1 MRRLASGLALLL
13 AVVSFPSVAA
23 AQYSYPPPPPYPYPA
38 YQYAA
43 EANLRIVVK
52 PKEADVYV
60 DGYFAGKVED
70 FDGTFQRL
78 HVEAGQHELVI
89 HLDGYRSLHQQL
101 YLGPNVTRKIEGTL
115 EHLAPGEAPEPTP
128 VPAPRTESRAGDPRN
143 MPPPGYSGPRHGPS
157 SPPSP
162 PPPQSPPPPPSP
174 RSPDGSRPAPAT
186 TSAALSIRVQP
197 DNTTVLI
204 DGERWSGPASS
215 DEQLIV
221 QVPVG
226 RHHVEVRRDGF
237 ETFSADVD
245 VRSGQTEPLNIS
257 LTRAR

>member
-1 MRRLASGLALLL
+1 MRRLVPGLALVL
-13 AVVSFPSVAA
+13 AVVSFPSFAA
-23 AQYSYPPPPPYPYPA
+23 AQYPYPPPPPPPYPA
-38 YQYAA
+38 YAA

-70 FDGTFQRL
+70 YDGTFQRL
-78 HVEAGQHELVI
+78 HVEAGQHEIVI

-101 YLGPNVTRKIEGTL
+101 YLSANVTRKIEGTL
-115 EHLAPGEAPEPTP
+115 AHLAPGEAPEPVP
-128 VPAPRTESRAGDPRN
+128 VPAPRTETRAGDPRD
-143 MPPPGYSGPRHGPS
+143 MPPPRSTGPRRGPS

-162 PPPQSPPPPPSP
+162 PEPHSPASPPSP

-186 TSAALSIRVQP
+186 TSGSLSIRVQP

-204 DGERWSGPASS
+204 DGERWSGPSSS

-221 QVPVG
+221 QVPEG
-226 RHHVEVRRDGF
+226 RHHIEVRRDGF
-237 ETFSADVD
+237 ETFSAEVD
-245 VRSGQTEPLNIS
+245 VRAGQTEPLNIS